1 MWAIFHKE
9 LTLYFSTLT
18 GYISGGLFLLL
29 SGLTLWLLPGWGNL
43 FETNTASLAPLFS
56 LAPWLF
62 LILVPAVTMRM
73 FAEERREGTLELLL
87 SRPVPLWSVVL
98 GKYFASVALVFLI
111 LLPTLIFPFFVHKY
125 LAAAS
130 SIDFGA
136 MWGSY
141 FGLLLLGS
149 VYAAVGLFASTLT
162 SNGVVSFLLAVVGC
176 VLLYV
181 GLGEL
186 GLLFSG
192 DMRYFL
198 SELGIEEHYRSIR
211 RGVVDSRDLLYFL
224 SVIFL
229 FLYAA
234 VRGLRRKG

>member
-1 MWAIFHKE
+1 MFAIFRKE

-29 SGLTLWLLPGWGNL
+29 SALALWVLPGWGNV

-62 LILVPAVTMRM
+62 LVLVPAVTMRM

-87 SRPVPLWSVVL
+87 SRPVSLWGVVL
-98 GKYFASVALVFLI
+98 GKYLASVALVVLI
-111 LLPTLIFPFFVHKY
+111 LLPTLLFPFFLHRY
-125 LAAAS
+125 LASAS
-130 SIDFGA
+130 SMDWGA

-141 FGLLLLGS
+141 FGLLLLGA
-149 VYAAVGLFASTLT
+149 VYAAVGLLASTFT
-162 SNGVVSFLLAVVGC
+162 SNAVVSFLLAVVGC
-176 VLLYV
+176 VLLSV

-186 GLLFSG
+186 GRLFSG
-192 DMRYFL
+192 GVQYTFTG
-198 SELGIEEHYRSIR
+198 LGIEEHYRSIR
-211 RGVVDSRDLLYFL
+211 RGVVDSRDLLYFF

-229 FLYAA
+229 CLYAA
-234 VRGLRRKG
+234 VRVLRRR

>member
-1 MWAIFHKE
+1 MFAIFRKE

-18 GYISGGLFLLL
+18 GYISGGLFFLL
-29 SGLTLWLLPGWGNL
+29 SALALWLLPGWGNI

-62 LILVPAVTMRM
+62 LVLVPAVTMRM

-87 SRPVPLWSVVL
+87 SRPVSLWSVVL
-98 GKYFASVALVFLI
+98 GKYLASVTLVLLI
-111 LLPTLIFPFFVHKY
+111 LLPTLLFPLFLHRYV
-125 LAAAS
+125 ASAS

-141 FGLLLLGS
+141 FGLLLLGG
-149 VYAAVGLFASTLT
+149 VYAAVGLLASTFT
-162 SNGVVSFLLAVVGC
+162 SNAVVSFLLAVVGC

-186 GLLFSG
+186 GRLFAGATQYALTS
-192 DMRYFL
+192 
-198 SELGIEEHYRSIR
+198 LGIEEHYRSIR

-224 SVIFL
+224 SVIFVC
-229 FLYAA
+229 LYAA
-234 VRGLRRKG
+234 VRVLRRRG

>member
-1 MWAIFHKE
+1 MFAIFRKE

-29 SGLTLWLLPGWGNL
+29 SALALWVLPGWGNV

-62 LILVPAVTMRM
+62 LVLVPAVTMRM

-87 SRPVPLWSVVL
+87 SRPVSLWGVVL
-98 GKYFASVALVFLI
+98 GKYLASVALVVLI
-111 LLPTLIFPFFVHKY
+111 LLPTLLFPFFLHRY
-125 LAAAS
+125 LASVS
-130 SIDFGA
+130 SMDWGA

-141 FGLLLLGS
+141 FGLLLLGA
-149 VYAAVGLFASTLT
+149 VYAAVGLLASTFT
-162 SNGVVSFLLAVVGC
+162 SNAVVSFLLAVVGC

-186 GLLFSG
+186 GRLFSG
-192 DMRYFL
+192 GVQYTFTG
-198 SELGIEEHYRSIR
+198 LGIEEHYRSIR
-211 RGVVDSRDLLYFL
+211 RGVVDSRDLLYFF

-229 FLYAA
+229 CLYAA
-234 VRGLRRKG
+234 VRVLRRR